1 MNIISSV
8 KNLNRLEKALWI
20 FSLIGVS
27 ICFAMTPNKSPVS
40 LAASLVGVTALI
52 FVAKGDVIGQALTV
66 AFSLLYAVVSWQM
79 HYYGEIITYLFMS
92 APIAMMSV
100 ITWLRNPY
108 SEHEVKVRSLK
119 LRHWLVL
126 TGLAL
131 AVTVIFY
138 FILDSLN
145 TPNIFFSTVS
155 VFTSFMASGLTMLR
169 SEYYGLGYGANDI
182 VLIVLWVLASI
193 DDVSYAP
200 MVACFVIFFINDFYG
215 FINWQKIKKRQR
227 KDKN

>member
-1 MNIISSV
+1 MNIISSI
-8 KNLNRLEKALWI
+8 KNLSRFERCLWI

-27 ICFAMTPNKSPVS
+27 VCYAFTPEKSLLS

-52 FVAKGDVIGQALTV
+52 FVAKGDVVGQALSV
-66 AFSLLYAVVSWQM
+66 AFALFYGLVSWQM
-79 HYYGEIITYLFMS
+79 RYYGEIITYLCMT

-108 SEHEVKVRSLK
+108 SEHEVRVRVLK
-119 LRHWLVL
+119 LRHWIAL

-131 AVTVIFY
+131 AVTVAFY
-138 FILDSLN
+138 FILDWFD
-145 TPNIFFSTVS
+145 TPNLIFSTIS

-169 SEYYGLGYGANDI
+169 SEYYGFWYGMNDI

-193 DDVSYAP
+193 KDVSYVP
-200 MVACFVIFFINDFYG
+200 MVACFFIFLLNDAYG
-215 FINWQKIKKRQR
+215 FINWQRIKKRQ
-227 KDKN
+227 KSN